1 MNRKSVFY
9 ISLLIWATLVSLLN
23 ISFAQRD
30 ADHSMFDPLVDV
42 CELVRK
48 YYVVETDEDD
58 LAAGAINGM
67 LHELDPY
74 SEFIPADEIDEFH
87 KQASGSYEGIGIGID
102 VKDGYLIVI
111 SPFEDSPAYKAGVL
125 PGDRIIEVNN
135 LPSKG
140 WSATRAIKELTG
152 PAGTEVVIKVLHRD
166 GSEEVI
172 PIRREQIHVPS
183 IRGSRRAEPQQ
194 KDKTDA
200 DADDEK
206 SEKGVNEKDVSEKDA
221 GEKEADESVDEES
234 SVKVQS
240 NGWDYFID
248 EELLIGYLRISNFT
262 ADTAN
267 ELDRAVEQLMGRNMS
282 ALIIDLRSNP
292 GGLMTSAVEV
302 VDRFIDEGVIV
313 STRGAHTSE
322 QAQKATTG
330 STYPRFPLVVLIDQ
344 GSASASEIVAGALQ
358 DHSRAVIVG
367 KRSWGKG
374 SVQRLIHLS
383 DSGAALKLTTDYYY
397 LPKGRCVHRIPGE
410 KDWGVSPDIEE
421 DLDLEKLPELRR
433 LMAELTRVPLPD
445 EKVRPKKELIA
456 ELLDL
461 DPQLNQAVKQCKGL
475 LRAQP
480 KLEGLAHLQNDMESQ
495 SESPV
500 RNQ

>member
-1 MNRKSVFY
+1 MNRKSIFY
-9 ISLLIWATLVSLLN
+9 ISLLIWATLLSLLN
-23 ISFAQRD
+23 LSFAQRA
-30 ADHSMFDPLVDV
+30 ADHSIFDPLVDV

-48 YYVVETDEDD
+48 YYVSETEDD
-58 LAAGAINGM
+58 NLAAGAINGM

-87 KQASGSYEGIGIGID
+87 KQTSGSYEGIGVGID

-125 PGDRIIEVNN
+125 PGDRIIEVNHR
-135 LPSKG
+135 PSKG

-166 GSEEVI
+166 GSEEEI
-172 PIRREQIHVPS
+172 TIRREQIHVPS
-183 IRGSRRAEPQQ
+183 IRGSRRVEPQK

-200 DADDEK
+200 DADEEASD
-206 SEKGVNEKDVSEKDA
+206 KDASEKD
-221 GEKEADESVDEES
+221 ADESVDEES
-234 SVKVQS
+234 SGKAQS

-248 EELLIGYLRISNFT
+248 EEARIGYLRISNFT

-267 ELDRAVEQLMGRNMS
+267 ELDRAVEQLLGRNMS

-292 GGLMTSAVEV
+292 GGLMTSAVEI

-322 QAQKATTG
+322 QVQKATTS

-374 SVQRLIHLS
+374 SVQRLIHLAE
-383 DSGAALKLTTDYYY
+383 SGAALKLTTDYYY

-410 KDWGVSPDIEE
+410 KNWGVMPDIEE
-421 DLDLEKLPELRR
+421 GLDLEKLPELRR
-433 LMAELTRVPLPD
+433 LMTDLTRVPLPD
-445 EKVRPKKELIA
+445 EKPVPKKKLIA

-480 KLEGLAHLQNDMESQ
+480 KLEGLTHIDDE
-495 SESPV
+495 
-500 RNQ
+500 